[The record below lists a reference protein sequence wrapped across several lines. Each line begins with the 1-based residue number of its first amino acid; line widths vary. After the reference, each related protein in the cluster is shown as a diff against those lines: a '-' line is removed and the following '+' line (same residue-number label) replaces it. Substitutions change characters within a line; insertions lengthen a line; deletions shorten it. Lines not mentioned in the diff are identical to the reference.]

1 MTLPLTGPQGDGGG
15 AGCRLTRVE
24 VGSSPVRM
32 TEMETAEST
41 ESSPE
46 SSPESSAELERA
58 EQSPGTASPA
68 RRTLRPWADQPRSK
82 VISAFIVSAALALGL
97 ALVLVGVGNSVT
109 GREQSN
115 LPDEI
120 ERVQPGLGDKVL
132 NQANIVVDLAP
143 GYTGRLIIDDVAL
156 VTESTAE
163 AEPTGGNAGAP
174 TTTIEIDPDAVR
186 FDAGTNTL
194 SFQPGPQTF
203 VERFDV
209 GRHLVKVIY
218 WKQTE
223 SEVSSFS
230 YTWYFDVTA

>member
-1 MTLPLTGPQGDGGG
+1 
-15 AGCRLTRVE
+15 
-24 VGSSPVRM
+24 
-32 TEMETAEST
+32 METAEST
-41 ESSPE
+41 DPTSESSTDLEPAGQD
-46 SSPESSAELERA
+46 SVDSA
-58 EQSPGTASPA
+58 PV
-68 RRTLRPWADQPRSK
+68 RRPLRPWSGQPRSK
-82 VISAFIVSAALALGL
+82 VISAMIVSAAFALGL

-143 GYTGRLIIDDVAL
+143 GYTGRLIIDEVPL

-163 AEPTGGNAGAP
+163 AEPTGASAGVP
-174 TTTIEIDPDAVR
+174 TTSVQFNPDAVR

-194 SFQPGPQTF
+194 SFQPGPQAF
-203 VERFDV
+203 IERFDV
-209 GRHLVKVIY
+209 GRHLVKLIY
-218 WKQTE
+218 WKITE